1 MERCRPPGPKG
12 SDMAVLCPEGQ
23 GHQAWDAGGVGRAL
37 PDVRMQPGLPS
48 PKPQA
53 WEPLG
58 PALPWGW
65 TSELYT
71 LQDPRRQSARWCLK
85 WPCSAPGTCLKLTHL

>member
-1 MERCRPPGPKG
+1 
-12 SDMAVLCPEGQ
+12 MAVLCPEGQ

-71 LQDPRRQSARWCLK
+71 LL
-85 WPCSAPGTCLKLTHL
+85 LTEPLQQKNESLNISGFLVPK